1 MDIHEAHCRRGRT
14 IVTVRRILKLS
25 RVISNNFQGAQNS
38 EGFELEKDHNE
49 HRTLLLHVHVLL
61 DVRHILSL
69 FFPCQFQGLTA
80 MVGFRF

>member
-1 MDIHEAHCRRGRT
+1 MDIHEAHCSRGRT

-25 RVISNNFQGAQNS
+25 RVISNNIQGAHNS
-38 EGFELEKDHNE
+38 EGFDLEKDHDE

-69 FFPCQFQGLTA
+69 FFSLPVSGTDGHGWF
-80 MVGFRF
+80 

>member
-38 EGFELEKDHNE
+38 EGFELEKDHDE

-69 FFPCQFQGLTA
+69 FFSLPVSGTDGHGWF
-80 MVGFRF
+80 

>member
-25 RVISNNFQGAQNS
+25 RVISNNIQGAQNS
-38 EGFELEKDHNE
+38 EGFELEKDHDE

-69 FFPCQFQGLTA
+69 VFPCQFQGLTA
-80 MVGFRF
+80 MFGFRF